1 MWPYLKNNEKNCSV
15 FGEARTSDEI
25 DEQSFGRTVFFF
37 AHEYLYQTC
46 GRKETNINSN
56 SSFIRFRRWSSP
68 IIDVVCSIAMLSIIS
83 KMFLPFWLG
92 NK

>member
-37 AHEYLYQTC
+37 PPTNTYIKHVAGKKQT
-46 GRKETNINSN
+46 
-56 SSFIRFRRWSSP
+56 
-68 IIDVVCSIAMLSIIS
+68 
-83 KMFLPFWLG
+83 
-92 NK
+92 